1 MSRSTRIV
9 ISVLISLAVIA
20 VIFTSV
26 QAAFPNTGASLG
38 KAHVDAGLNPD
49 LSHSRQAPA
58 AAVEL
63 QGYEAQ
69 LDSLSTHME
78 GGHGCG
84 ADKQSSLDD

>member
-38 KAHVDAGLNPD
+38 KAHVDAGLRPD
-49 LSHSRQAPA
+49 LSHSRTSSV
-58 AAVEL
+58 VEL

-84 ADKQSSLDD
+84 ADKQSNLDD